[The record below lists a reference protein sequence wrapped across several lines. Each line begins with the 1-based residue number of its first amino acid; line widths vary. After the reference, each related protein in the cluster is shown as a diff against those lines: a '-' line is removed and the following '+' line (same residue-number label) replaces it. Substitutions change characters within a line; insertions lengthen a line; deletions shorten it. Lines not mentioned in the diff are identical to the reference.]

1 MDNRT
6 INKEYQAIA
15 QELIDERPELVDI
28 RNSNVQIL
36 LLSSEAE
43 KTSGGKIVHGQC
55 EKVPQKYRWGIPCD
69 FTITLFDKNNK
80 DFTDDQLRILI
91 FHELLHVGIG
101 EDSYYVRP
109 HDLEDFK
116 LIIDLYGTDWS
127 RTE

>member
-6 INKEYQAIA
+6 INEEYQAIA
-15 QELIDERPELVDI
+15 RELIDERPELEAI

-43 KTSGGKIVHGQC
+43 KTQNGKIIHGQC
-55 EKVPQKYRWGIPCD
+55 EKVPTKYRWGIPCD
-69 FTITLFDKNNK
+69 FTITIFDKNNT
-80 DFTDDQLRILI
+80 DFTDEQLRILI

-101 EDSYYVRP
+101 DESYYVRP

-116 LIIDLYGTDWS
+116 LIIDEFGTDWS
-127 RTE
+127 API